1 MTRIVITGNSA
12 ICGAGQDP
20 SSIVDV
26 LLEGRSVFSP
36 IEAWDAETWRGK
48 LAAQV
53 QDYNGGKLLG
63 DRKLLKLVRRSDVF
77 GIYAGTQAID
87 QAGLSA
93 WREALDEK
101 AQAHYADQTGCYV
114 GSGGGAFEVNYDFFP
129 LMAETGG
136 SLPKFGQELSS
147 MVNPM
152 WLLRSLPNNV
162 LCHVSIRNQLKG
174 PNGCITN
181 HTTSGLLSIIE
192 SAWSLR
198 EGDADR
204 AVAIG
209 HDAPIEP
216 QTLNYLDRV
225 GLVSSDLLRPYDKR
239 HDGCLLGE
247 GAASLVLET
256 EASAL
261 ERGATILGEYLG
273 GGDASEGE
281 GIFDVRADGDGLS
294 RAIECALLDAGLKP
308 ADVGMIVAHANGTA
322 GSDNSEAAALL
333 RVFGADMPPVT
344 GFKWSIGHLFAASG
358 AIDVAIGLEA
368 CRRNVVPGI
377 ATLDE
382 LAPACAGL
390 NVSKENRPP
399 RSDVVLVLCRGFA
412 GTNAAILLRA
422 VRPR

>member
-20 SSIVDV
+20 SVIVDA
-26 LLEGRSVFSP
+26 LLEGHSALAP
-36 IEAWDAETWRGK
+36 IAAWDAQTWVGN
-48 LAAQV
+48 LAAEV
-53 QDYNGGKLLG
+53 KDYNGGKLLG

-77 GIYAGTQAID
+77 GIYAGTQAIE

-93 WREALDEK
+93 WRETLGETAAND
-101 AQAHYADQTGCYV
+101 YADQTGCYV

-136 SLPKFGQELSS
+136 SLPKFGQELSN

-174 PNGCITN
+174 PNGCITH
-181 HTTSGLLSIIE
+181 HTTSGVLAVIE
-192 SAWSLR
+192 SAWALR
-198 EGDADR
+198 EGDAQR
-204 AVAIG
+204 VVAIG

-216 QTLNYLDRV
+216 QTLLYLNRV
-225 GLVSSDLLRPYDKR
+225 GLISHDLLRPFDAR
-239 HDGCLLGE
+239 HNGCLLGE

-256 EASAL
+256 EVSAR
-261 ERGATILGEYLG
+261 ERGATVLGEYLG

-281 GIFDVRADGDGLS
+281 GIFDVREDGDGLS
-294 RAIECALLDAGLKP
+294 RAIECALDDAGLKP
-308 ADVGMIVAHANGTA
+308 ADVGMIVAHANGTQ
-322 GSDNSEAAALL
+322 GSDRSEAAALL

-358 AIDVAIGLEA
+358 AVDVALGLEA

-377 ATLDE
+377 ATLDQ
-382 LAPACAGL
+382 LASSCAGL
-390 NVSKENRPP
+390 NVSKQNRPA

-412 GTNAAILLRA
+412 GTNAAVLLRA
-422 VRPR
+422 AR

>member
-20 SSIVDV
+20 ASIIDS
-26 LLEGRSVFSP
+26 LLEGQSALAP
-36 IEAWDAETWRGK
+36 ITAWDAETWVGK
-48 LAAQV
+48 LAAEV
-53 QDYNGGKLLG
+53 KDYNGGKLLG

-77 GIYAGTQAID
+77 GIYAGTQAIE
-87 QAGLSA
+87 QAGLPA
-93 WREALDEK
+93 WRETLDEK
-101 AQAHYADQTGCYV
+101 AANDYADQTGCYV
-114 GSGGGAFEVNYDFFP
+114 GSGGGAFEVNYDYFP

-136 SLPKFGQELSS
+136 SLPKFGQELSN

-181 HTTSGLLSIIE
+181 HTTSGVLSVIE
-192 SAWSLR
+192 SAWTLR
-198 EGDADR
+198 EGDAQR
-204 AVAIG
+204 VVAIG

-216 QTLNYLDRV
+216 QTLLYLDKV
-225 GLVSSDLLRPYDKR
+225 GLISNDLLRPYDAR

-256 EASAL
+256 EASAR
-261 ERGATILGEYLG
+261 ERGAAILGEYLG
-273 GGDASEGE
+273 GGDCAEGE
-281 GIFDVRADGDGLS
+281 GIFDVRPDGDGLS
-294 RAIECALLDAGLKP
+294 RAIECALADAGLKP
-308 ADVGMIVAHANGTA
+308 ADVGMIVAHANGTQ
-322 GSDNSEAAALL
+322 GSDCSEAAALN
-333 RVFGADMPPVT
+333 RVFGDDMPPVT

-358 AIDVAIGLEA
+358 AIDVALGLEA

-377 ATLDE
+377 ATLDK
-382 LAPACAGL
+382 LAPSCASL
-390 NVSKENRPP
+390 NVSKQNRPA

-412 GTNAAILLRA
+412 GTNAAVLLRA
-422 VRPR
+422 AR

>member
-20 SSIVDV
+20 SDIVDA
-26 LLEGRSVFSP
+26 LLEGHSALAP
-36 IEAWDAETWRGK
+36 IAAWDAQTWVGN
-48 LAAQV
+48 LAAEV
-53 QDYNGGKLLG
+53 KDYNGGKLLG

-77 GIYAGTQAID
+77 GIYAGTQAIE
-87 QAGLSA
+87 QAGLPA
-93 WREALDEK
+93 WRETLGETAAND
-101 AQAHYADQTGCYV
+101 YADQTGCYV

-136 SLPKFGQELSS
+136 SLPKFGQELSN

-174 PNGCITN
+174 PNGCITH
-181 HTTSGLLSIIE
+181 HTTSGVLAVIE
-192 SAWSLR
+192 SAWALR
-198 EGDADR
+198 EGDAQR
-204 AVAIG
+204 VVAIG

-216 QTLNYLDRV
+216 QTLLYLNRV
-225 GLVSSDLLRPYDKR
+225 GLISHDLLRPFDAR
-239 HDGCLLGE
+239 HNGCLLGE

-256 EASAL
+256 EVSAR
-261 ERGATILGEYLG
+261 ERGATVLGEYLG

-281 GIFDVRADGDGLS
+281 GIFDVREDGDGLS
-294 RAIECALLDAGLKP
+294 RAIECALDDAGLKP
-308 ADVGMIVAHANGTA
+308 ADVGMIVAHANGTQ
-322 GSDNSEAAALL
+322 GSDRSEAAALL

-358 AIDVAIGLEA
+358 AVDVALGLEA

-377 ATLDE
+377 ATLDQ
-382 LAPACAGL
+382 LASSCAGL
-390 NVSKENRPP
+390 NVSKQNRPA

-412 GTNAAILLRA
+412 GTNAAVLLRA
-422 VRPR
+422 AR

>member
-20 SSIVDV
+20 SSIVDA
-26 LLEGRSVFSP
+26 LLEGHSALAP
-36 IEAWDAETWRGK
+36 IAGWDVQTWVGK
-48 LAAQV
+48 LAAEV
-53 QDYNGGKLLG
+53 KDYNGGKLLG

-77 GIYAGTQAID
+77 GIYAGTQAIE
-87 QAGLSA
+87 QAGLPA
-93 WREALDEK
+93 WRETLSEA
-101 AQAHYADQTGCYV
+101 AANAYADQTGCYV

-181 HTTSGLLSIIE
+181 HTTSGVLAVIE
-192 SAWSLR
+192 SAWALR
-198 EGDADR
+198 EGDAQR
-204 AVAIG
+204 VVAIG

-216 QTLNYLDRV
+216 QTLLYLDKV
-225 GLVSSDLLRPYDKR
+225 GLISDDLLRPFDER
-239 HDGCLLGE
+239 HNGCLLGE

-256 EASAL
+256 EASAR
-261 ERGATILGEYLG
+261 ERGATVLGEYLG

-281 GIFDVRADGDGLS
+281 GIFNVREDGDGLS
-294 RAIECALLDAGLKP
+294 RAIECALADAGLKP
-308 ADVGMIVAHANGTA
+308 ADVGMIVAHANGTQ
-322 GSDNSEAAALL
+322 GSDGSEAAALL
-333 RVFGADMPPVT
+333 RVFGVDMPPVT

-358 AIDVAIGLEA
+358 AIDVALGLEA
-368 CRRNVVPGI
+368 CRRNIVPGI
-377 ATLDE
+377 ATLDQ
-382 LAPACAGL
+382 LAPSCAGL
-390 NVSKENRPP
+390 NVSKQNRPA

-412 GTNAAILLRA
+412 GTNAAVLMRA
-422 VRPR
+422 AR